1 MQDSYRSRS
10 ISKEGAV
17 FLIEPARNQKGL
29 ANGIRQRV
37 LGFVLV
43 ARSNRMAGHSLIS
56 MIRSHV
62 RLTEPDFERLGVS
75 CETRG
80 ILDKIQGVFEAITR
94 KGVIETYN

>member
-1 MQDSYRSRS
+1 MIRVES
-10 ISKEGAV
+10 
-17 FLIEPARNQKGL
+17 PRNQKGL

-37 LGFVLV
+37 LGFVPV

-62 RLTEPDFERLGVS
+62 RLAEPDFEHLGVS

-80 ILDKIQGVFEAITR
+80 ILNRIQGLFEAITVLER
-94 KGVIETYN
+94 V